1 MTKIRS
7 FEFSYSL
14 KKKILLLNLVFGIL
28 VNLELVI
35 QPLKLLQI
43 FQVPISLSKILRN
56 PEH

>member
-43 FQVPISLSKILRN
+43 FQVSISLSKILRN